1 MSLKIFFTC
10 LACLLYCIAGSAELD
25 IICTTDLHGNYQKM
39 PALAA
44 VIKSFGDNTVKID
57 VGDTLTG
64 TLLSDSLGGE
74 PMIKLLNALKYDVWI
89 PGNHD
94 FELGY
99 SALEKCVREF
109 NGTVLGIQWHW
120 KNIRP
125 SGWKMFNKNG
135 IKVAVI
141 GATDP
146 AMPFRTLPGI
156 DGVFKDTTAMIEKEY
171 FHILEQKPHVILLAY
186 HNGEYSKYG
195 SVYSMCRRF
204 PGIDVILGG
213 HSHKEVRGKKI
224 RKSYFVQAGA
234 LGSCVARIK
243 IKVDDKTDKVLR
255 IESGIFYPDQ
265 LKTDPAVKLLCQ
277 KWSEMEKLKGKTPVT
292 ATEKLY
298 RLPVKKD
305 KFSRLGELG
314 AGALLKTTGADA
326 ALFSLREVKKQMFQ
340 YKNSQGKFIVNER
353 ILFGLFPFTNRICLI
368 EVEKEDLTELE
379 MSIREYT
386 RKQKRRYFCAGALM
400 MDKKGRLESSKPKF
414 TLAVTD
420 YVLTSFPVLRRKL
433 QERGKWS
440 VVPGSFERDIMRN
453 ALKSCR

>member
-1 MSLKIFFTC
+1 
-10 LACLLYCIAGSAELD
+10 
-25 IICTTDLHGNYQKM
+25 
-39 PALAA
+39 
-44 VIKSFGDNTVKID
+44 
-57 VGDTLTG
+57 
-64 TLLSDSLGGE
+64 
-74 PMIKLLNALKYDVWI
+74 
-89 PGNHD
+89 
-94 FELGY
+94 
-99 SALEKCVREF
+99 
-109 NGTVLGIQWHW
+109 
-120 KNIRP
+120 
-125 SGWKMFNKNG
+125 
-135 IKVAVI
+135 
-141 GATDP
+141 
-146 AMPFRTLPGI
+146 
-156 DGVFKDTTAMIEKEY
+156 
-171 FHILEQKPHVILLAY
+171 
-186 HNGEYSKYG
+186 
-195 SVYSMCRRF
+195 
-204 PGIDVILGG
+204 
-213 HSHKEVRGKKI
+213 
-224 RKSYFVQAGA
+224 VQAGA

-243 IKVDDKTDKVLR
+243 IKVDDRTDKVLR

-277 KWSEMEKLKGKTPVT
+277 QWSEMEKLKGKTPVT

-305 KFSRLGELG
+305 NFSRLGELG

-420 YVLTSFPVLRRKL
+420 YVLTSFPVLWRKL

-440 VVPGSFERDIMRN
+440 VIPGSFERDIMRN